1 MFTKYPKGFTLI
13 EVLIAGVILFMVIA
27 VTTLVYR
34 SALLSSN
41 KAEQVLAITGYLPI
55 IIDNITEDLQRQD
68 TGSQNSLQGHGNT
81 MQVTY
86 NWRARLIQSH
96 SALPVLNSFSGESVV
111 QPARYRLWEMDLTL
125 TLGDSTRRYE
135 YEDFT
140 YPVLP

>member
-1 MFTKYPKGFTLI
+1 VFTKYPKGFTLI

-27 VTTLVYR
+27 MTTLVYR

-68 TGSQNSLQGHGNT
+68 TGSQNSLQGDGNT

-96 SALPVLNSFSGESVV
+96 SALSVLDSFTGELLD